1 MTSGR
6 CPVVSRRSDSKGS
19 TRGERERERERERES
34 ISAMINN
41 RPTTVNGCCVGRPQD
56 VKAWRPN
63 AGGRTKDA
71 GTRLAAV

>member
-1 MTSGR
+1 MKNGG
-6 CPVVSRRSDSKGS
+6 CPVVSGRSDSKGS
-19 TRGERERERERERES
+19 ARREREREKGS

-41 RPTTVNGCCVGRPQD
+41 RPTTVNGCCVGRPQG
-56 VKAWRPN
+56 VKAWRPD